1 MNSQCVVSTLKHGG
15 GVIMVWGC
23 FGNGQTGDLK
33 NVEGILRK
41 EGYHEVLV
49 KHAIPSGKRLMA
61 AKFTFQQDNDPKLT
75 SILCKKYLENKV
87 KDGTLIYMD
96 HSPQSPDL
104 NPIELLWDELD
115 RRVRILQPR
124 NLNQLWEYLQTAWTN
139 IVVDTLLNLTDIMPR
154 VCRAVINARGGY
166 LEESRV

>member
-1 MNSQCVVSTLKHGG
+1 M
-15 GVIMVWGC
+15 
-23 FGNGQTGDLK
+23 
-33 NVEGILRK
+33 
-41 EGYHEVLV
+41 V
-49 KHAIPSGKRLMA
+49 KHAIPSGKPIMA
-61 AKFTFQQDNDPKLT
+61 AKFTFQQDIDPKHT

-96 HSPQSPDL
+96 HAPQSPDL
-104 NPIELLWDELD
+104 NPIELLWDQLD

-139 IVVDTLLNLTDIMPR
+139 IGEDTLLKLPDRMPR

-166 LEESRV
+166 LEESCV